1 MISAVHWF
9 ALFTIAVFL
18 FYFVDWSVDKC
29 AEWRAQ
35 YDAAFE
41 ISDIDLSDVEL

>member
-9 ALFTIAVFL
+9 ALFTIAVSL

-29 AEWRAQ
+29 AQWRME
-35 YDAAFE
+35 YDKAFD
-41 ISDIDLSDVEL
+41 ILDIDMSDVEL